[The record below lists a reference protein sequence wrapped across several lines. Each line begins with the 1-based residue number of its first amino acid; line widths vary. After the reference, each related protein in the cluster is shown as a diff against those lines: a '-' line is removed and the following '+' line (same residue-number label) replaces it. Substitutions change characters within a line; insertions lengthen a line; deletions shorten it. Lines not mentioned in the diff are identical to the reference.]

1 MRVQI
6 RELKKK
12 NMELTNEVAALKHAA
27 GYDASHATGYDTGY
41 AASHAIGQAIVQGQ
55 KEVLERLLKVMQPI
69 QNE

>member
-12 NMELTNEVAALKHAA
+12 NRELTNEVAALKHAA
-27 GYDASHATGYDTGY
+27 SHAMGN
-41 AASHAIGQAIVQGQ
+41 AVEQGQ
-55 KEVLERLLKVMQPI
+55 KEVLERLLKVMQPT

>member
-27 GYDASHATGYDTGY
+27 GHATGYDTGY
-41 AASHAIGQAIVQGQ
+41 DASHAIGQAIVQGQ